1 MDQQL
6 TKPTKTTTTT
16 STTTTT
22 CLFFL
27 SISFFLFV
35 SSFDRMTYSSS
46 SYSPV
51 LPLLIA
57 FLIVLLIVFAV
68 RTTIVTWITVMV
80 LLAFAGKRRRILVK
94 EGRKITSD
102 IAMHLAQIVVEER
115 SFVAFVCATIG
126 SLLALAWVRVA
137 NQTPM

>member
-1 MDQQL
+1 MDKL
-6 TKPTKTTTTT
+6 TKPTTTP
-16 STTTTT
+16 T

-35 SSFDRMTYSSS
+35 DRTTYSFG
-46 SYSPV
+46 SYSPL

-57 FLIVLLIVFAV
+57 FLIILLIVFTI
-68 RTTIVTWITVMV
+68 RTTIMTWITVMV
-80 LLAFAGKRRRILVK
+80 LLTFAGKRRRVLVK

-102 IAMHLAQIVVEER
+102 VAVYLAQVVVEER

-126 SLLALAWVRVA
+126 SLLALAWVRIA

>member
-1 MDQQL
+1 MDQL
-6 TKPTKTTTTT
+6 TKPTKTT
-16 STTTTT
+16 TTTTT

-35 SSFDRMTYSSS
+35 DRTTYSFGSC
-46 SYSPV
+46 SPV
-51 LPLLIA
+51 LPLLA
-57 FLIVLLIVFAV
+57 VFLIILLIVFAV

-102 IAMHLAQIVVEER
+102 VAMYLAQVVLEER
-115 SFVAFVCATIG
+115 SFVALCVP
-126 SLLALAWVRVA
+126 LLVA
-137 NQTPM
+137 YWHWLG